1 MDLYTTSFT
10 FPGPSPRSLRS
21 SSSPLPSSLALP
33 GSGVIPTIPLPNVTS
48 ATTPPGKPSSTT
60 LTTPAQVEKDW
71 QAVQKLCLD
80 ITTREGCLVT
90 VTKESVGI
98 DLGASTPPPTSG
110 GSEGGAST
118 TNPDGPIP
126 STTTWNFHL
135 SGGYQSVMAA
145 RGAILREVPKDNRTT
160 LKVARTEILES
171 PLATVSPLKPDV
183 KRRLDE
189 IAAES
194 RAHIA
199 ALNIEI
205 PGAGIGG
212 TVLATADGQST
223 ITASASPGQIQQDT
237 VAATSSQREGS
248 AGPESVNGSNTIE
261 AESKGA
267 STIDSS
273 AATVPPPNAPVTYGL
288 ETERMCELV
297 ITGSV
302 ESVEVAK
309 VRLLVMFDELSGL
322 HSEVC
327 DIDYKLHAIIGARK
341 RGVIQSIQEET
352 ATNIYYPTPL
362 VGVLNPPQPGQQQG
376 QGYRSMNMTGVSI
389 QSTGNMG
396 MQMTGGMPAHG
407 MGMNGMGGGGG
418 GMHIGGNG
426 MGMGGMNGNFQ
437 PHQRSTG
444 PPVYNPH
451 QHVHYPYQPQP
462 LSIDPSTT
470 RGMPYNGPGM
480 QYPMHGP
487 PPPMSVNHTGMSSM
501 HTGYQSIPN
510 SRIGSPMPPTMH
522 PGLQGMNLGS
532 GPNHGPGH
540 VHSHGHGHNH
550 GPGLGMGMGP
560 GGPNHGHGP
569 GPGQGP
575 NNMPYGLNGAH
586 GHAQNHMHVGMGG
599 GPMGPSGGMG
609 MGGQMGG
616 MGMAAASMGQFGA
629 GPHPGL
635 SVHGGEQGILGKSNQ
650 IWITGEFFGVQRAR
664 DMLLNVAVQKSKLVI
679 SRDTAILPRKLD
691 WLLTERL
698 EEVKSIMHD
707 NGTYIQVPSVGSQA
721 SLITVFGDH
730 RVNIERTIRSVMA
743 LACQYYVASFWLLP
757 ISFDVLMPQASLN
770 PAQMQPVLKRIAH
783 ATGAEVVFKSNCF
796 EMHGLEQEVRA
807 AVMMVLELEAI
818 HNFHHEIRFQ
828 IELANEHR
836 EFISGKKNGKIN
848 KIMKMAGVKIKFETF
863 NDYNFLMDV
872 SGSDLGAL
880 QGLSMLQ
887 EELPAEVSFHVP
899 ESYHKRIIGVGGK
912 NIQRIMKL
920 YGVYVKFSNA
930 EEFAA
935 LGGYLDNE
943 DNVVARTPAKNAINL
958 DSLKQSVM
966 ELVNPKDKDY
976 TVESVSIPR
985 RYHRTLLGEKSIF
998 IHDIEQKTN
1007 SIVRFPYK
1015 ETASD
1020 IVTIFGP
1027 ESQVHIAAAM
1037 LLDHVPFEADL
1048 HVPPN
1053 LELTRLITSPDF
1065 ILFTERVKR
1074 DHQIAI
1080 VPSAKFGQGEEAI
1093 FKFRCQRSNIDFL
1106 GTSRDALEEWLGQH
1120 NIQVYPSNATK
1131 RVDSFADAFSHFN
1144 SKLLATGANNTEGEG
1159 ESLVERRQ
1167 RPVTVSTDVRALFN
1181 GPGASFRSA
1190 EEGSLGFAG
1199 PLGYTE
1205 PRRGADLWPG
1215 STQPTRTESDHT
1227 KRDSD
1232 PIIQDRVRQASTG
1245 HGVPPHPH
1253 PHSQPRVVSARHQSL
1268 DISHMNFSRSLSSNQ
1283 GSFGPMPPS
1292 PTAAN
1297 SSPNTATGPYFPHAG
1312 PHPIRANVTGRGGY
1326 GGAGGDQGVDSLT
1339 QALSN
1344 IQVSHQ

>member
-10 FPGPSPRSLRS
+10 YPGPSPRSLRS
-21 SSSPLPSSLALP
+21 SASPLPNSLALP
-33 GSGVIPTIPLPNVTS
+33 GSGVIPTVPLPNVTS
-48 ATTPPGKPSSTT
+48 ATTPPNKPSSAT
-60 LTTPAQVEKDW
+60 LTTAAQVEKDW
-71 QAVQKLCLD
+71 AAVQKMCLD

-90 VTKESVGI
+90 VTKESVGM
-98 DLGASTPPPTSG
+98 DVGTAGS
-110 GSEGGAST
+110 SEGVLNAG
-118 TNPDGPIP
+118 NPDAPIP
-126 STTTWNFHL
+126 ATTTWNFHL

-145 RGAILREVPKDNRTT
+145 RGAILRETPRDTKAV
-160 LKVARTEILES
+160 LKVPRTEILES
-171 PLATVSPLKPDV
+171 PLVTISPLKADV

-189 IAAES
+189 IAVDTQ
-194 RAHIA
+194 AHIA
-199 ALNIEI
+199 VLNIEI
-205 PGAGIGG
+205 PGAGVGG
-212 TVLATADGQST
+212 TILATADGQLGSMNQPQGET
-223 ITASASPGQIQQDT
+223 T
-237 VAATSSQREGS
+237 VPSSQREGS
-248 AGPESVNGSNTIE
+248 AGPEDPLTSAASNQISQTANGSSSE
-261 AESKGA
+261 KAA
-267 STIDSS
+267 SAPQAS
-273 AATVPPPNAPVTYGL
+273 AGPAAPVTYGL

-297 ITGSV
+297 VTGSV
-302 ESVEVAK
+302 ESVELAK
-309 VRLLVMFDELSGL
+309 VRLLVMLDELSGL

-327 DIDYKLHAIIGARK
+327 DIDYKLHGIIASRK

-362 VGVLNPPQPGQQQG
+362 VGVLNPPQPGHQRG
-376 QGYRSMNMTGVSI
+376 MGYRNMGGMSVQPTS
-389 QSTGNMG
+389 NMG
-396 MQMTGGMPAHG
+396 MQVAGGMGNGPAPGPAPG
-407 MGMNGMGGGGG
+407 MGANGMGG
-418 GMHIGGNG
+418 MPMGN
-426 MGMGGMNGNFQ
+426 MAGGMNGNFQ
-437 PHQRSTG
+437 QHRNNAPA
-444 PPVYNPH
+444 VYNPH

-462 LSIDPSTT
+462 LNIDPATT
-470 RGMPYNGPGM
+470 RGLPYNGPGM
-480 QYPMHGP
+480 QYPMHGLI
-487 PPPMSVNHTGMSSM
+487 PPMSVNHTGMSSM
-501 HTGYQSIPN
+501 ATGYQSMSS
-510 SRIGSPMPPTMH
+510 SRMGSPMPPNMH
-522 PGLQGMNLGS
+522 PGMQ
-532 GPNHGPGH
+532 
-540 VHSHGHGHNH
+540 
-550 GPGLGMGMGP
+550 GMGM
-560 GGPNHGHGP
+560 NMAHGP
-569 GPGQGP
+569 GPGHGHPQNGMNMGP
-575 NNMPYGLNGAH
+575 GNGNMPYGQH
-586 GHAQNHMHVGMGG
+586 GHGMGPGQSHMHVGMGG
-599 GPMGPSGGMG
+599 SQMGPGPGLQPGMG
-609 MGGQMGG
+609 MGQMG
-616 MGMAAASMGQFGA
+616 MGGGGPNMGHYGN

-635 SVHGGEQGILGKSNQ
+635 SIHGGEQGQLGKANQ

-698 EEVKSIMHD
+698 EEVKGIMND
-707 NGTYIQVPSVGSQA
+707 NGTYIQVPSVGCQA

-730 RVNIERTIRSVMA
+730 RVNIERTIRSVMG

-757 ISFDVLMPQASLN
+757 ISFDVLMPQATLN
-770 PAQMQPVLKRIAH
+770 PAQMQPILKRIAH

-807 AVMMVLELEAI
+807 AVIMVLELEAV

-935 LGGYLDNE
+935 LGGYIDNE

-958 DSLKQSVM
+958 ESLKQSVM

-1015 ETASD
+1015 ESASD

-1053 LELTRLITSPDF
+1053 PELTRLVASPDF

-1080 VPSAKFGQGEEAI
+1080 VPSAKFGQGDEAI

-1106 GTSRDALEEWLGQH
+1106 GTARDVLEEWLGQH
-1120 NIQVYPSNATK
+1120 NIQVYPSNAAK

-1144 SKLLATGANNTEGEG
+1144 SKLLSTGTSTAEAEG

-1181 GPGASFRSA
+1181 GPGGSFRTA
-1190 EEGSLGFAG
+1190 EEGALGFG
-1199 PLGYTE
+1199 GSLSYQD
-1205 PRRGADLWPG
+1205 PRRGAADLWAG
-1215 STQPTRTESDHT
+1215 STQPARTESDHS

-1232 PIIQDRVRQASTG
+1232 PIIQDRVRQASAG
-1245 HGVPPHPH
+1245 HASHTNPHPH
-1253 PHSQPRVVSARHQSL
+1253 NQPRVVSARHQSL
-1268 DISHMNFSRSLSSNQ
+1268 DISHLNYSRSLT
-1283 GSFGPMPPS
+1283 GSQAAFGPMPPS

-1297 SSPNTATGPYFPHAG
+1297 SSPNTATGPYFPHVG

-1326 GGAGGDQGVDSLT
+1326 GGSAGSGAGDQAVDSVT
-1339 QALSN
+1339 QAMNNVS
-1344 IQVSHQ
+1344 VSHQ

>member
-10 FPGPSPRSLRS
+10 YHRPSPRSLRS
-21 SSSPLPSSLALP
+21 TNSPLPSSLALP
-33 GSGVIPTIPLPNVTS
+33 GSGNISTIPLPNVTS
-48 ATTPPGKPSSTT
+48 ATTPPGKSS
-60 LTTPAQVEKDW
+60 LTTNLTTAAQVEKDW
-71 QAVQKLCLD
+71 QDVQKMCLD

-90 VTKESVGI
+90 VTKESIGV
-98 DLGASTPPPTSG
+98 DLNPQPQTDSNTNTNGAAAKDDTV
-110 GSEGGAST
+110 
-118 TNPDGPIP
+118 PIP

-135 SGGYQSVMAA
+135 SGGYQSVMSA
-145 RGAILREVPKDNRTT
+145 RGAILRETPKDNKTI
-160 LKVARTEILES
+160 LKVSRTEILES
-171 PLATVSPLKPDV
+171 PLSNISPLKVDV

-189 IAAES
+189 IALDS
-194 RAHIA
+194 KAHIA
-199 ALNIEI
+199 VLNIEI
-205 PGAGIGG
+205 PGAGLGG
-212 TVLATADGQST
+212 TVLATADGQNQSQT
-223 ITASASPGQIQQDT
+223 TEGD
-237 VAATSSQREGS
+237 AATATTIGGGSQREGS
-248 AGPESVNGSNTIE
+248 AGPESTNGAEPTAKSTSN
-261 AESKGA
+261 
-267 STIDSS
+267 DSP
-273 AATVPPPNAPVTYGL
+273 TVPAPAPPPNAPVTYGL

-297 ITGSV
+297 ITGPL

-309 VRLLVMFDELSGL
+309 VRLLVMLDELSGL

-327 DIDYKLHAIIGARK
+327 DIDYKLHNIIASRK

-362 VGVLNPPQPGQQQG
+362 VGVFNAPQPGQQQG
-376 QGYRSMNMTGVSI
+376 
-389 QSTGNMG
+389 
-396 MQMTGGMPAHG
+396 
-407 MGMNGMGGGGG
+407 
-418 GMHIGGNG
+418 
-426 MGMGGMNGNFQ
+426 
-437 PHQRSTG
+437 
-444 PPVYNPH
+444 
-451 QHVHYPYQPQP
+451 
-462 LSIDPSTT
+462 
-470 RGMPYNGPGM
+470 
-480 QYPMHGP
+480 
-487 PPPMSVNHTGMSSM
+487 
-501 HTGYQSIPN
+501 
-510 SRIGSPMPPTMH
+510 
-522 PGLQGMNLGS
+522 
-532 GPNHGPGH
+532 
-540 VHSHGHGHNH
+540 
-550 GPGLGMGMGP
+550 
-560 GGPNHGHGP
+560 
-569 GPGQGP
+569 
-575 NNMPYGLNGAH
+575 
-586 GHAQNHMHVGMGG
+586 
-599 GPMGPSGGMG
+599 
-609 MGGQMGG
+609 
-616 MGMAAASMGQFGA
+616 
-629 GPHPGL
+629 
-635 SVHGGEQGILGKSNQ
+635 EQGQLGKANQ

-698 EEVKSIMHD
+698 EEVKGVMND
-707 NGTYIQVPSVGSQA
+707 NGTYIQVPSIGSQA

-730 RVNIERTIRSVMA
+730 RVNIERTIRSVMG
-743 LACQYYVASFWLLP
+743 LACQFYVASFWLLP
-757 ISFDVLMPQASLN
+757 ISFDVLMPQATLN
-770 PAQMQPVLKRIAH
+770 PAQMQPILKRIAH

-807 AVMMVLELEAI
+807 SVMMVLELEAI

-872 SGSDLGAL
+872 SGSDLGSL

-935 LGGYLDNE
+935 LGGYIDNE

-958 DSLKQSVM
+958 ESLKQSVM

-1007 SIVRFPYK
+1007 SVVRFPYK
-1015 ETASD
+1015 ESASD

-1053 LELTRLITSPDF
+1053 PELTRLVTSSDF

-1080 VPSAKFGQGEEAI
+1080 VPSAKFGQGDEAI

-1106 GTSRDALEEWLGQH
+1106 GTARDALEEWLGQH

-1144 SKLLATGANNTEGEG
+1144 SKLLATGANNNEAEG

-1181 GPGASFRSA
+1181 GPGGGSYRSA
-1190 EEGSLGFAG
+1190 DDGALGFAG
-1199 PLGYTE
+1199 PLSYQN
-1205 PRRGADLWPG
+1205 PQRSSDLWPG
-1215 STQPTRTESDHT
+1215 STQPTRTESGHS
-1227 KRDSD
+1227 KGDSD

-1245 HGVPPHPH
+1245 HSNTTAHPHPH
-1253 PHSQPRVVSARHQSL
+1253 PHGQSRINPTMRHQSL
-1268 DISHMNFSRSLSSNQ
+1268 DISHMKFSRSSS
-1283 GSFGPMPPS
+1283 GGTSAFGPMPPS

-1297 SSPNTATGPYFPHAG
+1297 SSPNTATGPYFPHVG

-1326 GGAGGDQGVDSLT
+1326 TGSAGSDQGVEGVT
-1339 QALSN
+1339 HGMSN
-1344 IQVSHQ
+1344 VQVSH